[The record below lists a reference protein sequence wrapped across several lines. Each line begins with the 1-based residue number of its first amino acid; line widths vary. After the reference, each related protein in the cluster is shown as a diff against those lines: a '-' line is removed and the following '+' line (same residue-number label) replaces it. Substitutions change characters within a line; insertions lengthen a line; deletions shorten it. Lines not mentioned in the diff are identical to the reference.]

1 MRVPPFRIAK
11 VVVLCVALSGTV
23 SAQSGGL
30 LGILPILGELPL
42 IGPLIS
48 KLPIVGGLLST
59 DLLGLVLSGEDQPVR
74 AIIRGDVAAIQTAVT
89 RDGLRVLRVLSG
101 FVVVEGTPTQ
111 LQALQGIPGILAI
124 TRDALVKPMM
134 SVSLKAM
141 ATAEARAGSGGLLN
155 LGLIGAT
162 PAISGKGIGVA
173 VIDSGIAPHAA
184 LSGKVIAS
192 VNYATGETTTTD
204 GFGHGTHI
212 AGIITGTSTYGP
224 TPLFKTGVAPGAH
237 LVNVRVLNRQGV
249 GYTSDV
255 IAGIQWVKANK
266 TKYAIRVIN
275 LSLGHPIAEPCFFDP
290 LCLAAEDAVAS
301 GLVVVAS
308 AGNNGKDAE
317 GRPVLGSISTPGN
330 APSVITVGALNTWNT
345 SSLSDD
351 TVTTYSSRGPTRYDM
366 LLKPD
371 VVAPGNKIVS
381 LEAAGSYLAT
391 TYPSL
396 RVAGSGTN
404 AFRQMSGTSMAAAM
418 VSGGAAL
425 LLESSPYMTVR
436 QLKVALQVTA
446 KPMVEEGLIAAG
458 TGSVNL
464 YAARKFAA
472 PQQFL
477 GLLPTTSISGELVSG
492 GGLTYLSTGAR
503 VDMFNAGFAGLRVFG
518 LIDVRKQPYAS
529 RTSTTG
535 PSQIIW
541 GEHST
546 WSYDQQ
552 IIWGEQILSPAG
564 QQIIWG
570 EQVFNPSGQQIIWG
584 EQFYSPSGQQ
594 IIWGETDTTSGN
606 QIIWGETKPP
616 Q

>member
-1 MRVPPFRIAK
+1 MRVPPFRIVK
-11 VVVLCVALSGTV
+11 VVVLCVALSAGTV

-59 DLLGLVLSGEDQPVR
+59 DLLGLVLSGDDQPVR
-74 AIIRGDVAAIQTAVT
+74 AIIRGDVTAIQTVAA
-89 RDGLRVLRVLSG
+89 RDGIRVLRVLSG
-101 FVVVEGTPTQ
+101 YVVVEATPSQ
-111 LQALQGIPGILAI
+111 LQALQGIPGIHAI
-124 TRDALVKPMM
+124 TRDNLVRPQM
-134 SVSLKAM
+134 SVSLKTM
-141 ATAEARAGSGGLLN
+141 ATDQARAGSGGLLN

-173 VIDSGIAPHAA
+173 VIDSGIATHSA
-184 LSGKVIAS
+184 LSGKVVAS
-192 VNYATGETTTTD
+192 VNFATGETSTSD

-212 AGIITGTSTYGP
+212 AGIIAGVSNYGP

-237 LVNVRVLNRQGV
+237 LVNVRVLNREGV

-255 IAGIQWVKANK
+255 IAGIQWVKANR
-266 TKYAIRVIN
+266 TRYAIRVVN
-275 LSLGHPIAEPCFFDP
+275 LSLGHPIVDRVSTTRSASQQKTPCK
-290 LCLAAEDAVAS
+290 S

-308 AGNNGKDAE
+308 AGNSGKDAE
-317 GRPVLGSISTPGN
+317 GRTVLGGISTPGN

-345 SSLSDD
+345 TSLSDD
-351 TVTTYSSRGPTRYDM
+351 TVASYSSRGPTRYDM

-381 LEAAGSYLAT
+381 LEAYGSYLAK
-391 TYPSL
+391 TYPAL

-425 LLESSPYMTVR
+425 LLESSPGLTVR

-446 KPMVEEGLIAAG
+446 APKPSEGLIAAG

-472 PQQFL
+472 PQELL
-477 GLLPTTSISGELVSG
+477 GLITTTNISGQLVSG
-492 GGLTYLSTGAR
+492 GGLTYLATGAK
-503 VDMFNAGFAGLRVFG
+503 VDMSNAGYAGLRAFG
-518 LIDVRKQPYAS
+518 LIDIRKQPYWVS
-529 RTSTTG
+529 RTSTAG
-535 PSQIIW
+535 ADRL
-541 GEHST
+541 GR
-546 WSYDQQ
+546 Y
-552 IIWGEQILSPAG
+552 EQLDLRSADRLGRSIDDDWRPADRLG
-564 QQIIWG
+564 RSHLQSLRAADCLG
-570 EQVFNPSGQQIIWG
+570 
-584 EQFYSPSGQQ
+584 
-594 IIWGETDTTSGN
+594 
-606 QIIWGETKPP
+606 
-616 Q
+616 

>member
-1 MRVPPFRIAK
+1 MRVPPFR
-11 VVVLCVALSGTV
+11 VVQVVILCVALSGTV

-30 LGILPILGELPL
+30 LGILPILGQLPL

-59 DLLGLVLSGEDQPVR
+59 DLLGLVLNGDDQPVR
-74 AIIRGDVAAIQTAVT
+74 AIIRGDVTAIQTAAA
-89 RDGLRVLRVLSG
+89 RDGIRVLRVLSG
-101 FVVVEGTPTQ
+101 FVVVEATPSQ
-111 LQALQGIPGILAI
+111 LHALQGIPGIHAI
-124 TRDALVKPMM
+124 TRDALVRPMM

-141 ATAEARAGSGGLLN
+141 ATDQARAGSGGLLN

-162 PAISGKGIGVA
+162 PAISGNGIGVA
-173 VIDSGIAPHAA
+173 VIDSGIATHSA
-184 LSGKVIAS
+184 LSGKVVAS

-212 AGIITGTSTYGP
+212 AGIIAGVSNYGP

-237 LVNVRVLNRQGV
+237 LVNVRVLNREGV

-255 IAGIQWVKANK
+255 IAGIQWVKTNK

-275 LSLGHPIAEPCFFDP
+275 LSLGHPIVEPCFYDP
-290 LCLAAEDAVAS
+290 LCLAAEDAVKS

-308 AGNNGKDAE
+308 AGNDGKDAE
-317 GRPVLGSISTPGN
+317 GHTVLGSISTPGN

-345 SSLSDD
+345 TSLSDD

-391 TYPSL
+391 TYPAL

-418 VSGGAAL
+418 VSGGVAL
-425 LLESSPYMTVR
+425 LLESSPSLTVR
-436 QLKVALQVTA
+436 QVKVALQVTA
-446 KPMVEEGLIAAG
+446 APKPSEGLIAAG

-472 PQQFL
+472 PQQLL
-477 GLLPTTSISGELVSG
+477 GLLPTTSISGQMVSG
-492 GGLTYLSTGAR
+492 GGLTYLATGAK
-503 VDMFNAGFAGLRVFG
+503 VDMSNAGYAGLRVFG
-518 LIDVRKQPYAS
+518 LIDIRKQPYAQPHVDDRAVQIVWGDHRPGPTIS
-529 RTSTTG
+529 RSSG
-535 PSQIIW
+535 AIRFMNV
-541 GEHST
+541 GR
-546 WSYDQQ
+546 
-552 IIWGEQILSPAG
+552 PADRLG
-564 QQIIWG
+564 R
-570 EQVFNPSGQQIIWG
+570 SGLQSLWAADCLG
-584 EQFYSPSGQQ
+584 
-594 IIWGETDTTSGN
+594 
-606 QIIWGETKPP
+606 
-616 Q
+616 